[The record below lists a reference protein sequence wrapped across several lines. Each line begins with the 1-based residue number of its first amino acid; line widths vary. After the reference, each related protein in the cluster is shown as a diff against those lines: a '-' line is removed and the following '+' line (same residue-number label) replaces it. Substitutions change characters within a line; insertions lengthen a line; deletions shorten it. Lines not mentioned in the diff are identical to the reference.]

1 MPTHNLNVFVLWLR
15 IARKAKKLSQERLGI
30 LAGIDE
36 SSASARMNQYERG
49 KHVPDFLMAS
59 KIAEILNLPTAYFYV
74 ENDLLAEIIQ
84 VSHTLSNEQKLEV
97 LRFIKDLQ
105 NWIANALY
113 LNKKLLKHL
122 YLYITPKICH
132 AFH

>member
-1 MPTHNLNVFVLWLR
+1 MAQHTSNIFSIRLKM
-15 IARKAKKLSQERLGI
+15 ARKAKSLSQERLGI

-36 SSASARMNQYERG
+36 SSASARMNQYETG

-59 KIAEILNLPTAYFYV
+59 KIAEILDLPTAYFYV

-105 NWIANALY
+105 
-113 LNKKLLKHL
+113 K
-122 YLYITPKICH
+122 
-132 AFH
+132 F